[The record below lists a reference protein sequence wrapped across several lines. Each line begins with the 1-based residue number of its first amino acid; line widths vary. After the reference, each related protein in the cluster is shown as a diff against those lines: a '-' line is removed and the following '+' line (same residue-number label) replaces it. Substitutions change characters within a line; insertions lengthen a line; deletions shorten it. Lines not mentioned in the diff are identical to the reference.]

1 MSDGLDRFP
10 QVDLDLK
17 ALVVEAYHLGMHE
30 LLYIVPFV
38 AKVLESC
45 AKSKVRLLLMDCG
58 AVCHTLGV
66 CFEDV
71 TSLVSVDSS

>member
-45 AKSKVRLLLMDCG
+45 AKSKVRLWT
-58 AVCHTLGV
+58 AVLFVIRLV
-66 CFEDV
+66 CV
-71 TSLVSVDSS
+71 LRMSRPW

>member
-1 MSDGLDRFP
+1 MTLQLPPCCCFVSDGLDRYL

-45 AKSKVRLLLMDCG
+45 AKSKVRL
-58 AVCHTLGV
+58 
-66 CFEDV
+66 
-71 TSLVSVDSS
+71 

>member
-1 MSDGLDRFP
+1 MCLPSSNCCCYFSFVR

-45 AKSKVRLLLMDCG
+45 AKSKVSG
-58 AVCHTLGV
+58 TPAQPGWSGWYKNVQ
-66 CFEDV
+66 
-71 TSLVSVDSS
+71 